1 MSAKLAPVALF
12 VFNRPEHL
20 RRTIESLKLCDGFA
34 DTPII
39 VFGDGARGAHDVP
52 AVEATR
58 RVAHELL
65 GEQAEYRLSES
76 NQGLASSIIYGVE
89 QLLANHGRV
98 IVVEDDLMLAPGFL
112 RFLNEG
118 LDRYADDERV
128 YQISGHMFDVCEF
141 VQRREALLL
150 PFTTTWGWA
159 TWDRAWKAFDPKA
172 SGWDSLRQNREL
184 RKRFNLNGA
193 YDYAQMLERQM
204 SGQRQSWG
212 IRWYWSVFTRGGL
225 TCFPPRSMV
234 VNLGMDGTGTHG
246 RGTFR
251 SFETATLPHGPV
263 PFVAPS
269 AELPEPAVWDAVC
282 RTVWRQNGGW
292 LGHAVDW
299 ARRARWALGGKR

>member
-1 MSAKLAPVALF
+1 MSVKLAPVALF

-20 RRTIESLKLCDGFA
+20 RRTIESLKLCDGFS
-34 DTPII
+34 DSPVI
-39 VFGDGARGAHDVP
+39 VFGDGARGAHDLP

-58 RVAHELL
+58 RVARELL

-76 NQGLASSIIYGVE
+76 NQGLAHSIIHGVE
-89 QLLANHGRV
+89 QLLARYGRV
-98 IVVEDDLMLAPGFL
+98 IVVEDDLILAPGFL

-128 YQISGHMFDVCEF
+128 YQISGHMFDVREF

-172 SGWDSLRQNREL
+172 SGWESLRQNRVL

-193 YDYAQMLERQM
+193 YDYAHMLERQM

-212 IRWYWSVFTRGGL
+212 IRWYWSVFARGGL
-225 TCFPPRSMV
+225 ACFPPQSMV
-234 VNLGMDGTGTHG
+234 ANIGMDGTGTHG

-251 SFETATLPHGPV
+251 GFESGTLPIGPMSFIV
-263 PFVAPS
+263 PSVVQ
-269 AELPEPAVWDAVC
+269 PEPDAWNAV
-282 RTVWRQNGGW
+282 RSTIWRQNGRW
-292 LGHAVDW
+292 LGRAVDW
-299 ARRARWALGGKR
+299 ARRARWAPGGKR